1 MLVYGKAER
10 NGYMTPNQKMREA
23 IEDVENMSYAEL
35 RAKFYSFFGDAVCPL
50 NSRTVKNRLIY
61 KIQEMYLGGISAE
74 DMQLLSDISGQR
86 ELVSNSQ
93 PDIASTAVVHY
104 VREWKGVK
112 YDVIEI
118 SDICYE
124 LDGKQYKSLSAVARA
139 ITGTRWNGKLFFG
152 VKK

>member
-50 NSRTVKNRLIY
+50 NPRTVKNRLIY

-74 DMQLLSDISGQR
+74 DM
-86 ELVSNSQ
+86 
-93 PDIASTAVVHY
+93 
-104 VREWKGVK
+104 
-112 YDVIEI
+112 
-118 SDICYE
+118 
-124 LDGKQYKSLSAVARA
+124 
-139 ITGTRWNGKLFFG
+139 
-152 VKK
+152 